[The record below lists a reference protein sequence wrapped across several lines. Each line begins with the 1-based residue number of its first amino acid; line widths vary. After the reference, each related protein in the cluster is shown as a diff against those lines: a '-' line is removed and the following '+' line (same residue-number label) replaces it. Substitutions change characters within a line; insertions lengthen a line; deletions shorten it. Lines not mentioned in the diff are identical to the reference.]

1 MMVRRARW
9 LVCATSLLMA
19 CAGGTS
25 QPREGGAPIEPA
37 PSSVTPD
44 ASHLGSSAGPG
55 ISFTTIAAHGSD
67 RIAGL
72 SVPGYID
79 VDHEG
84 RLLVPNA
91 GTAELLTLD
100 ANARVVRRWGEP
112 GDGAGQFGF
121 LRDVGDPDSALG
133 GVAVAADGSVF
144 VVEAGNKRVQRF
156 SPAGESELTWGS
168 RGRGDGA
175 FMDPIGVAIGP
186 SSDVFVVDD
195 VRDDIQVF
203 TRSGE
208 YIRTVGQQ
216 GSGPGRLAFTGNIRI
231 QADGT
236 LVNADFGN
244 ARVQAW
250 DVDGR
255 FLWSLGTHGTGPGQF
270 VEPQDVAFGP
280 DGSLFVVDDRRVQVF
295 DAEQRLIGSWPDVP
309 SSEHLA
315 SIAVDGETLWVGAP
329 YAPAIF
335 EVRFTTSDP

>member
-1 MMVRRARW
+1 MIGRVRF
-9 LVCATSLLMA
+9 LVYGTCLLLA

-25 QPREGGAPIEPA
+25 QPTDRDAPVETA
-37 PSSVTPD
+37 PSTATPE
-44 ASHLGSSAGPG
+44 AGSG
-55 ISFTTIAAHGSD
+55 ISFTTIAAHGPD

-100 ANARVVRRWGEP
+100 ASAQVVRRWGQP
-112 GDGAGQFGF
+112 GDGPGQFGY

-156 SPAGESELTWGS
+156 SASGDPELSWGS
-168 RGRGDGA
+168 LGLGDGT

-186 SSDVFVVDD
+186 SEGVYVVDD

-208 YIRTVGQQ
+208 YVRTVGRQ
-216 GSGPGRLAFTGNIRI
+216 GSGPGQLAFTGNIRI
-231 QADGT
+231 RPDGT

-244 ARVQAW
+244 GRVQAW
-250 DVDGR
+250 DIEGQ
-255 FLWSLGTHGTGPGQF
+255 FLWSLGTHGTRPGQF

-280 DGSLFVVDDRRVQVF
+280 GGSLFVVDDRRVQVF
-295 DAEQRLIGSWPDVP
+295 DADHRLIGSWPDVP
-309 SSEHLA
+309 LSDHLA
-315 SIAVDGETLWVGAP
+315 SIAVHGDTLWVVAP
-329 YAPAIF
+329 YAPVIF
-335 EVRFTTSDP
+335 EVRFTTSGP